1 MDIPKFSKSDP
12 LIVLLNEVE
21 ILLAQTR
28 LMELHVKR
36 AESLTGD
43 RIARLQEEYQSEL
56 AALRSALAKS
66 DEALAAQ
73 KSVLAGTPELRERIE
88 LLEEQLRA
96 ERQILEERD
105 AEILRANS
113 DIARLQDHVGQLE
126 SAGEWAQAKFE
137 AAARAREGLEIDLSS
152 LRASVEEAQS
162 RSQSTA
168 LATAEQQ
175 RDLQTQLAKANA
187 RAEQAAAALDRAQ
200 SENVALHSRLA
211 ELELV
216 GQEAE
221 RRAAEEREQLRLGF
235 ETDLGELRSCLTA
248 REQALQEHRSAA
260 HESESRLRGNLLNA
274 QKEVEEKRALA
285 ASGAERLGAAL
296 ERATALE
303 QRAAELETANAALA
317 TQLRRLDDERRSQ
330 ADDIETL
337 RHQVAAQEQ
346 ALVGRQEAVTAV
358 ELALHAKIQTL
369 QQDLAN
375 SRREI
380 EERNR
385 AVENAQAA
393 SDTLRR
399 DHEAEVAALRASLNA
414 LDEDENRS
422 EAARRAVQETRHRGD
437 EGSRELAARLSLKE
451 QDEKRLEA
459 KIAELQMQLAEKQV
473 LAERRAAEITDL
485 KAAASRFAE
494 KFAREQSA
502 EDNGKAAR
510 IKDLES
516 AAIAQQGHIE
526 DLEKERRAERQSLED
541 TLALE
546 QQKTAELSRRVVQLE
561 NRDREAELRLKN
573 HEQET
578 ASAIADAAALC
589 ARVQQLEALAQEQE
603 RTFKSSAEAE
613 QKRLEAELAA
623 VQEELRDKAWT
634 LARQQAA
641 FENLALAHK
650 NQLQKLESKI
660 DEQQHAF
667 ESQGRELAQARAH
680 AQSLERRDARGTG
693 LQKGEETMKEHVAMK
708 TDDVDQEA
716 AKQSE
721 KLAEP
726 AAPSG
731 ADRALHD
738 EIARL
743 RQEAQEKNQILQNRN
758 DELVRVK
765 IQLDQLHERLA
776 QLESSSQE
784 KTSSTVEAERV
795 RTEFQA
801 QLVLLQAELSQKQWA
816 LEERQA
822 KARIIEQSLRQELDS
837 LRRQLAAKEAAEQ
850 AGRDFLHGG
859 PGANHDRDEVFAL
872 NGTNDAATGAFASQR
887 RWNRGFGWKRRWRS

>member
-137 AAARAREGLEIDLSS
+137 TAARAREGLEIDLSS

-369 QQDLAN
+369 QQDLAI

-437 EGSRELAARLSLKE
+437 EGSS
-451 QDEKRLEA
+451 
-459 KIAELQMQLAEKQV
+459 
-473 LAERRAAEITDL
+473 
-485 KAAASRFAE
+485 
-494 KFAREQSA
+494 
-502 EDNGKAAR
+502 
-510 IKDLES
+510 
-516 AAIAQQGHIE
+516 
-526 DLEKERRAERQSLED
+526 
-541 TLALE
+541 
-546 QQKTAELSRRVVQLE
+546 
-561 NRDREAELRLKN
+561 
-573 HEQET
+573 
-578 ASAIADAAALC
+578 
-589 ARVQQLEALAQEQE
+589 
-603 RTFKSSAEAE
+603 
-613 QKRLEAELAA
+613 ELAA